1 MKKMSV
7 LFLVL
12 CMMISLAVFGDMS
25 TAKATNYLTAEQKL
39 DDYEHAVYEAVIEML
54 ESACGH
60 SEYDYDYEN
69 LVDIGEYL
77 FGEPSEYRILELALN
92 VRDNASDIAVIRF
105 VRIGE
110 YGGKEDFYY
119 YLYTETFEDEQLS
132 KRDLTTH
139 IMAATSGKSVMFD
152 EIYCGVLGD
161 YQSIVLGEQGIAA
174 MAETEGA
181 GYITRINRALD
192 EYWEN

>member
-1 MKKMSV
+1 MKKLSV
-7 LFLVL
+7 LTLAF
-12 CMMISLAVFGDMS
+12 CMLFSMCSFVNTTS
-25 TAKATNYLTAEQKL
+25 AKATNYLTAEQKL
-39 DDYEHAVYEAVIEML
+39 DEYEHAVYEAVIEML

-119 YLYTETFEDEQLS
+119 YLYTETFEDEQLA

-161 YQSIVLGEQGIAA
+161 YQSIILGEQGIAA
-174 MAETEGA
+174 MADTEGA
-181 GYITRINRALD
+181 SYITRINRALD
-192 EYWEN
+192 EYWDK